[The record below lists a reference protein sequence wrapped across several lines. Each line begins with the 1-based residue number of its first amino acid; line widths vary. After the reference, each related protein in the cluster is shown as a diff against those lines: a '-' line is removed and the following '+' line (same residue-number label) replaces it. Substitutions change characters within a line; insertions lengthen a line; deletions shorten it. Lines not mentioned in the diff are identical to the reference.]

1 MNKSKVALVACNTY
15 EDGRVY
21 EAVMRGLELLGGA
34 ASFVKQG
41 ERIVLKPNVLFGL
54 DPAECVTTHPAVF
67 KAAARAL
74 KEAGAELYYGDSPGF
89 GKCEPNM
96 QKAGLKRAADELGVK
111 PADFDEGRAVVHQT
125 ALLNKRFVLANGVLD
140 AAGLVSLPKLKTH
153 GLTRMTGAIKNQFG
167 CIPGVLK
174 TQFHIQMP
182 DPYDFAIM
190 LVDINTFIR
199 PRLYIMDGITAMEG
213 NGPRNGKPRNL
224 NFILLSSDP
233 VALDA
238 TAARIIDLNPAFV
251 PTSDPGERSGLG
263 TYQQSSMEI
272 LGDDLEAFITRDFD
286 VVRKP
291 PVRATAGRLRKFF
304 KNQICPRPVIDKT
317 LCTRCGTCVEVCPVE
332 PKALNWDAESD
343 KVPKHDYDQCIRCF
357 CCQEMCPEGAITI
370 KNTLLGRVVS
380 G

>member
-1 MNKSKVALVACNTY
+1 MNKSKVALVGCNTY
-15 EDGRVY
+15 DEERVY
-21 EAVMRGLELLGGA
+21 EAVIRGLGLLGGA
-34 ASFVKQG
+34 GSFVKQG
-41 ERIVLKPNVLFGL
+41 ERIVMKPNVLFGL
-54 DPAECVTTHPAVF
+54 DPAACVTTHPAVF

-111 PADFDEGRAVVHQT
+111 PADFDAGRAVVHQT

-167 CIPGVLK
+167 CVPGILK

-182 DPYDFAIM
+182 DPYDFAAM

-213 NGPRNGKPRNL
+213 NGPRNGKPRSL
-224 NFILLSSDP
+224 NFILLSNDP

-251 PTSDPGERSGLG
+251 PTSDQGERSGLG
-263 TYQQSSMEI
+263 TYQQSGIDI
-272 LGDDLEAFITRDFD
+272 LGENLEAFIARDFD
-286 VVRKP
+286 VIRKP

-304 KNQICPRPVIDKT
+304 KNQICPRPVIDRE
-317 LCTRCGTCVEVCPVE
+317 LCTQCGTCVEVCPVE
-332 PKALNWDAESD
+332 PKALNWDAKSD
-343 KVPKHDYDQCIRCF
+343 KVPRHDYDQCIRCF